1 MTDTISR
8 RKCIKYGSASVI
20 VPSFVG
26 VAAGDTSSGF
36 VEIETVSTI
45 PTNTSIQV
53 TVLEDT
59 NGDGTSNRQQ
69 SVTLSGGTETFEL
82 DLLDSTVA
90 SGDTLWLTV
99 SLSTTDTS
107 TTPELDTVTITLPE
121 SGGDTGGGTVEPT
134 PVSSDPQNLDSI
146 IDNYL
151 FFISAVILAVG
162 GIGVM
167 SGSLAIGAVAAYTT
181 FTLIAIQTGEQ
192 LLLNILVVTLVL
204 VFVGFGFK
212 FWRLEGIG
220 E

>member
-1 MTDTISR
+1 M
-8 RKCIKYGSASVI
+8 

-36 VEIETVSTI
+36 VEIESVSTL
-45 PTNTSIQV
+45 PTNTSIQI

-90 SGDTLWLTV
+90 SGNTLWLSV
-99 SLSTTDTS
+99 ELSTTDEN
-107 TTPELDTVTITLPE
+107 TTPELDTVTVTLPE
-121 SGGDTGGGTVEPT
+121 SSGDSGGGGTVEPT

-192 LLLNILVVTLVL
+192 LLVNILVVTLVL
-204 VFVGFGFK
+204 VFVGFAFK